1 MSKQT
6 KSAAEAYRE
15 LRRQTIESKKG
26 ELVKLPSGIEFE
38 LMRIDVQVYVRS
50 GRVPDSLLKRGIAG
64 WKKLA
69 HLVETNPEDLS
80 EKDSQDAVGGLI
92 FMRDVVN
99 EACLNPRLVINGE
112 ADDELDP
119 KFLSQEDF
127 MFIFQFATNQLK
139 GGPAES
145 LSNFR

>member
-99 EACLNPRLVINGE
+99 EA
-112 ADDELDP
+112 
-119 KFLSQEDF
+119 
-127 MFIFQFATNQLK
+127 
-139 GGPAES
+139 
-145 LSNFR
+145 